1 LTDHKKMGKKKTK
14 QVLEKKKLSSQ
25 ISKNEY
31 CWGEHLLM
39 TQLQNCDNL
48 EKLKNLIY
56 RK

>member
-1 LTDHKKMGKKKTK
+1 MGKKKTK